1 MDFSL
6 MDFFNTTYRAFISL
20 ITLFLITKLI
30 GKRQVAE
37 LSLFDYVIGISIG
50 NFAAE
55 MTINLDSNEINGI
68 VSVII
73 FGFIAYAVSYLTL
86 KSKKARK
93 FFTGGPTLLI
103 QNGKIIA
110 DNMKKVKFDLDDLLE
125 ICRCNGYFDINQIEY
140 ALMEANGELSFLP
153 KVEYKPVTVGDLD
166 LKIKQDSLVANILMD
181 GKIIE
186 SNLEKMGKDVKW
198 LKHELKVK
206 GYKEYDDILL
216 VTLDINDKITI
227 YEKEF
232 KDVIKNVVE

>member
-30 GKRQVAE
+30 GKRQVSE

-110 DNMKKVKFDLDDLLE
+110 DNMKNVKFDLDDLLE
-125 ICRCNGYFDINQIEY
+125 INQIEY